1 MTQGVPTASSSFYY
15 KLRAAALAACVSP
28 PTCPIAA
35 PSAIAQPFVWEA
47 RGPQGVIVLVGLHSA
62 ASPDDLPA
70 RVWTALDRS
79 DVYVGE
85 TAEVS
90 PTLEVPLALLRFPDD
105 ERTPLSVD
113 ERTELESLL
122 GAKADYVARSR
133 LWVLFMRL
141 GETAYKFPDPTANAA
156 LRSRARRQRI
166 EMQFFEDWFAQ
177 ARFFDASIT
186 RAKLVAAM
194 HDYPNL
200 ACEIDRRVIAFRA
213 GEDPVFVNHIADP
226 TDPIVARIERWLAQ
240 LEELARIHRRIFV
253 AVGIGEL
260 LGPYGLVARL
270 EAKGYRMQRGLS
282 AQPWRG
288 TE

>member
-1 MTQGVPTASSSFYY
+1 M
-15 KLRAAALAACVSP
+15 RAATILVCGVLAACVSR

-47 RGPQGVIVLVGLHSA
+47 RGPDGVIVLVGLHSA
-62 ASPDDLPA
+62 ASPGDLPA

-79 DVYVGE
+79 DVYVAE
-85 TAEVS
+85 TDEV
-90 PTLEVPLALLRFPDD
+90 PPRLEVPLALLRFPDD
-105 ERTPLSVD
+105 VHTPLSAD
-113 ERTELESLL
+113 ERSELADLL
-122 GAKADYVARSR
+122 GANPDYVARSR

-141 GETAYKFPDPTANAA
+141 GETAYKFPAPTLNAA

-166 EMQFFEDWFAQ
+166 AMQFFEDWFAQ

-194 HDYPNL
+194 HGFPKL
-200 ACEIDRRVIAFRA
+200 ACEIDRRVVAFRA
-213 GEDPVFVNHIADP
+213 GEDAVFVNHIADP

-240 LEELARIHRRIFV
+240 LEQLARIHHRMFV
-253 AVGIGEL
+253 AVGVSEL

-282 AQPWRG
+282 AP
-288 TE
+288 